1 MNIDELT
8 GLVDPEDA
16 RTPGGQG
23 DSAGIPWEGR
33 EFQANTRADDDGS
46 ADPRLVEAVRRFR
59 SAELGVA
66 DVVAAIRE
74 ARLLVPLVAVAG
86 DEGTGPFGQRVDKTQ
101 ELSLVTVAGPDG
113 RNVLPAFSS
122 VQAMSVWNSFAR
134 PIPVEAPRVALAAAS
149 EEADAIILDPGSESM
164 FGVRR
169 TAFRA
174 LATGEDWTPCYADE
188 EVLEA
193 FLAAA
198 SPEHAVRTVQLAPG
212 DPESRLSGSELLVQV
227 GIEPGLD
234 DDAVGAL
241 LLRLQHRWAADE
253 LIVDRV
259 DSIALRLER
268 A

>member
-1 MNIDELT
+1 MSADPT
-8 GLVDPEDA
+8 GPDDA
-16 RTPGGQG
+16 HTPGGLA
-23 DSAGIPWEGR
+23 DSAGLPWAGR
-33 EFQANTRADDDGS
+33 EFQENERSDDDGS

-59 SAELGVA
+59 NAELGPAEVI
-66 DVVAAIRE
+66 AAMRE

-86 DEGTGPFGQRVDKTQ
+86 DEGTGPFGQRIDKTQ

-113 RNVLPAFSS
+113 RNVLPAFTS
-122 VQAMSVWNSFAR
+122 VQAMAVWNSMAR
-134 PIPVEAPRVALAAAS
+134 PIPVEAARVALAAAS
-149 EEADAIILDPGSESM
+149 EEAEAIILDPGSEFM

-174 LATGEDWTPCYADE
+174 LATGEEWTPCYADE
-188 EVLEA
+188 AVLEA

-198 SPEHAVRTVQLAPG
+198 SPERAVRTVQLAPG

-227 GIEPGLD
+227 GVEPGLD
-234 DDAVGAL
+234 QDEVGAL

-253 LIVDRV
+253 LIVERV
-259 DSIALRLER
+259 DSISLRLER